1 MNLIELLCPSFR
13 GKADKPAICF
23 NGQAWTFGRI
33 DADSTRVA
41 AALRDR
47 FALAKGDRAAMY
59 LSNCIEL
66 LLYYLAC
73 LKLGAIVVP
82 MNPLYRDRELSHLLV
97 DCEPKVILT
106 DHQGYELLQL
116 LRREHGFIQTV
127 FMADGAE
134 HDETISFNTLSE
146 HKSDDPISV
155 AHIGDHDPALMLYTS
170 GTTGRS
176 KGAVLTHDNLTS
188 NIIALLYCWQWT
200 EHDRFV
206 LALPLFHAHGL
217 CNGFHGA
224 MASGCTTFLFERFKA
239 EPVLDTLRRH
249 DCTLLFGVPT
259 MYERLLEAADAGAA
273 VPDPAAMRLYVSGSA
288 PLSPDTFARFA
299 RVFGHEIV
307 ERYGMSET
315 LMITSNLYA
324 GARGQ
329 GTVGTPLPGV
339 SVRLVTQEGLPVYDL
354 QDSGEI
360 QVKGPN
366 VLKEYW
372 KQPDKTAE
380 SFDDG
385 WFKTGDVGRWDDQGR
400 LVICGRQKELIISGG
415 FNVYPQELINCLCDH
430 PGVAQAAVIGVPDQR
445 RGELVKAYVVTTD
458 DQITEQSLIEHC
470 RSHLASFKVPRRV
483 VFIDQLPRNAMG
495 KIQLQNLPERDRL

>member
-1 MNLIELLCPSFR
+1 MNLIELLNPNFR
-13 GKADKPAICF
+13 SKADKQAIYF
-23 NGQAWTFGRI
+23 NGRTWTFGQI
-33 DADSTRVA
+33 DAVSTCVA
-41 AALRDR
+41 TALRDR
-47 FALAKGDRAAMY
+47 FLLGKGDRAAMY
-59 LSNCIEL
+59 LGNCIEL

-82 MNPLYRDRELSHLLV
+82 MNPLYRDRELSHLLE
-97 DCEPKVILT
+97 DCEPKILLT
-106 DHQGYELLQL
+106 DRQRYGLLQSF
-116 LRREHGFIQTV
+116 RHEHGLTETI
-127 FMADGAE
+127 FMADPQGHE
-134 HDETISFNTLSE
+134 ETTSFNTLTE
-146 HKSDDPISV
+146 HKTNDPISV
-155 AHIGDHDPALMLYTS
+155 ADIAGHDPALMLYTS

-188 NIIALLYCWQWT
+188 NIAALLHCWQWT

-224 MASGCTTFLFERFKA
+224 MASGCTTFLFDRFKA
-239 EPVLDTLRRH
+239 EPVLETLRRH
-249 DCTLLFGVPT
+249 DCTLFFGVPT
-259 MYERLLEAADAGAA
+259 MYERLLEAASMGGTI
-273 VPDPAAMRLYVSGSA
+273 PDPAIMRLYVSGSA
-288 PLSPDTFARFA
+288 PLSPDTFERFTS
-299 RVFGHEIV
+299 VFGHEIL

-315 LMITSNLYA
+315 LMITSNQYT
-324 GARGQ
+324 GARDP

-339 SVRLVTQEGLPVYDL
+339 SVRLVTERGLPVDGS

-366 VLKEYW
+366 VLKQYW

-380 SFDDG
+380 SFDHG
-385 WFKTGDVGRWDDQGR
+385 WFKTGDMGRWDDRGR
-400 LVICGRQKELIISGG
+400 LVICGRRKELIICGG

-430 PGVAQAAVIGVPDQR
+430 PDVAQAAIIGVPDQQ

-458 DQITEQSLIEHC
+458 EQITEQLLIEHC
-470 RSHLASFKVPRRV
+470 RSHLASFKVPRRI

-495 KIQLQNLPERDRL
+495 KIQLQNLPERERL